1 MALIAY
7 AAKCYDIPQLSVHQ
21 LSVVDKIHVFVI
33 LKLIEDVTRSISSD
47 NASVSVII
55 PFVRALSKS
64 WEDIDDEHGVQ
75 IMKDEMLY
83 SLHRQFNDVES
94 NEYCTYCYNVGSILG
109 KKMSFILA

>member
-1 MALIAY
+1 MALVAY
-7 AAKCYDIPQLSVHQ
+7 AAECYDIPQLSVHQ
-21 LSVVDKIHVFVI
+21 LSIVDKIFVFAI

-64 WEDIDDEHGVQ
+64 WEDVDDDHGVQ

-83 SLHRQFNDVES
+83 SLHQQFNDLES
-94 NEYCTYCYNVGSILG
+94 NEYCTYSLLQCWVHP
-109 KKMSFILA
+109 